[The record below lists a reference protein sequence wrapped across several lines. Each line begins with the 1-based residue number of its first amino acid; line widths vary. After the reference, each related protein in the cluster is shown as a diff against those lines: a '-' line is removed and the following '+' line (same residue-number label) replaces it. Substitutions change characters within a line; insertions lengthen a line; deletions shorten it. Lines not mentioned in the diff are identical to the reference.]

1 MLCQLRVHCSDNRYQ
16 NEVFAMNSFSIRHS
30 LAALGAPFS
39 QPCNP
44 TPVSAPQWLAFNT
57 ELAAELRLP
66 QQYWHSD
73 EGLAVFSGNTVP
85 DWACPLAHAYAGHQF
100 GNFVPQLGD
109 GRALLLAEVL
119 TANNQHF
126 DIQLKGAGQTP
137 FSRRGDGRAPLGPV
151 LREYLVSEAMYAL
164 GVPTTRALAAV
175 LTGDWVQRETAE
187 PGAVLTRVASSHI
200 RIGSFQYLAAR
211 GDHARLKTFADYV
224 INRHYPACA
233 SEANPYLA
241 LLAAVVAAQ
250 AKLIAKWMS
259 LGFIHGVMN
268 TDNMSI
274 AGETIDYG
282 PCAFMDSFN
291 PAQVYSFIDTQ
302 GRYAWGNQPRI
313 ASWNLT
319 RFAESLLPLLSVQP
333 EQAVELATAVLQGF
347 NGQNEAE
354 FLQLMSAKIGIVNPV
369 ATDEL
374 LIRDLL
380 NLMSANTADF
390 SQCFRL
396 LSRSVSNSSAGAA
409 ELFADKQ
416 GWANWAARWQQRL
429 AEQSIDLIQ
438 ISQQMDNT
446 NPAVIARNHL
456 VAAAIAQATEQAD
469 LTLFNRLHQALATPY
484 SLSDDNADFALPPKP
499 QQLVKN
505 TFCGT

>member
-1 MLCQLRVHCSDNRYQ
+1 MSNFTVQ
-16 NEVFAMNSFSIRHS
+16 HS
-30 LAALGAPFS
+30 LADLGAPFS
-39 QPCNP
+39 EPCNP
-44 TPVSAPQWLAFNT
+44 TPVAAPQWLAFNA
-57 ELAAELRLP
+57 ELAAELCLP

-73 EGLAVFSGNTVP
+73 DGLAVFSGNTVP
-85 DWACPLAHAYAGHQF
+85 DWASPLAHAYAGHQF
-100 GNFVPQLGD
+100 GHFVPQLGD

-119 TANNQHF
+119 SADNQRF

-151 LREYLVSEAMYAL
+151 LREYLVSEAMHAL

-187 PGAVLTRVASSHI
+187 PGAILTRVASSHI

-211 GDHARLKTFADYV
+211 GDHAQLKTFADYV
-224 INRHYPACA
+224 INRHYPECA

-259 LGFIHGVMN
+259 MGFIHGVMN

-313 ASWNLT
+313 ASWNLA
-319 RFAESLLPLLSVQP
+319 RFAETLLPLLTEQP
-333 EQAVELATAVLQGF
+333 EQAVELATAVLQDF
-347 NGQNEAE
+347 NGLNEAE
-354 FLQLMSAKIGIVNPV
+354 FLHLMAAKIGIVT
-369 ATDEL
+369 ATDTDEV

-380 NLMSANTADF
+380 NLMSANNADF
-390 SQCFRL
+390 SQSFRL
-396 LSRSVSNSSAGAA
+396 LSHSVSDINAGAA
-409 ELFADKQ
+409 VLFADKQ
-416 GWANWAARWQQRL
+416 GWTSWAKKWQQRL
-429 AEQSIDLIQ
+429 ATQGIALIKV
-438 ISQQMDNT
+438 SQQMDNT
-446 NPAVIARNHL
+446 NPALIARNHL
-456 VAAAIAQATEQAD
+456 VAEAIKQATEQAD
-469 LTLFNRLHQALATPY
+469 LTLFNRLQQALAKPY
-484 SLSDDNADFALPPKP
+484 TLSDANADFALPPQP

>member
-1 MLCQLRVHCSDNRYQ
+1 MSNFTVQ
-16 NEVFAMNSFSIRHS
+16 HS
-30 LAALGAPFS
+30 LADLGTPFS
-39 QPCNP
+39 VPCNP
-44 TPVSAPQWLAFNT
+44 TPVAAPQWLAFNA
-57 ELAAELRLP
+57 ELAAELCLP

-73 EGLAVFSGNTVP
+73 DGLAVFSGNSVP
-85 DWACPLAHAYAGHQF
+85 DWANPIAHAYAGHQF
-100 GNFVPQLGD
+100 GHFVPQLGD

-119 TANNQHF
+119 SADNQRF

-151 LREYLVSEAMYAL
+151 LREYLVSEAMHAL

-187 PGAVLTRVASSHI
+187 PGAILTRVASSHI
-200 RIGSFQYLAAR
+200 RIGSFQYLAAK
-211 GDHARLKTFADYV
+211 GDHGQLKTFADYV
-224 INRHYPACA
+224 ISRHYPACA

-250 AKLIAKWMS
+250 AKLVAKWMS

-313 ASWNLT
+313 ASWNLA
-319 RFAESLLPLLSVQP
+319 RFAETLLPLLTEQP
-333 EQAVELATAVLQGF
+333 EQAVELATEVLQGF

-354 FLQLMSAKIGIVNPV
+354 FLRLMAAKIGIVTAV
-369 ATDEL
+369 DTDEV

-380 NLMSANTADF
+380 NLMSANNADF
-390 SQCFRL
+390 SQSFRL
-396 LSRSVSNSSAGAA
+396 LSRSVSDTAAGAA
-409 ELFADKQ
+409 ALFADKQ
-416 GWANWAARWQQRL
+416 GWADWAAKWQQRL
-429 AEQSIDLIQ
+429 AAQGIDPLQ
-438 ISQQMDNT
+438 VSQQMDNT
-446 NPAVIARNHL
+446 NPALIARNHL
-456 VAAAIAQATEQAD
+456 VAEAIKQATEQAD
-469 LTLFNRLHQALATPY
+469 LTLFNRLHQALATPHM
-484 SLSDDNADFALPPKP
+484 LSNANADFALPPQP